1 MKTKI
6 WYTAILLTG
15 LFIASCGNSNRNIQ
29 NNDRT
34 PMAVDSIHNSRNSLD
49 YAGTYVG
56 TMPCADCSGIRTEI
70 TLNADGTYS
79 MVSVYEG
86 KGNEGENTFRDS
98 GRYTWNNAGSVITL
112 NNDSTEQYQVGENQL
127 IALDMHG
134 EKITGELADMYIL
147 KKR

>member
-6 WYTAILLTG
+6 WYAAILLTG
-15 LFIASCGNSNRNIQ
+15 LFIASCGNNNQNAR

-34 PMAVDSIHNSRNSLD
+34 SMAVDSAHNSRNSLD
-49 YAGTYVG
+49 YTGTYSG
-56 TMPCADCSGIRTEI
+56 TMPCADCSGIRTEL
-70 TLNADGTYS
+70 TLNNDGTYT
-79 MVSVYEG
+79 MVTVYEG
-86 KGNEGENTFRDS
+86 KGSEGENTFRDS
-98 GRYTWNNAGSVITL
+98 GRYTWNNTGSVVVL

-134 EKITGELADMYIL
+134 NRITGELADMYIL